1 MAENP
6 KWYDLK
12 SALEIELVFCLKL
25 LLKVGDSSS
34 LFGMAEC
41 GFGVFL
47 LFFVIFCCY
56 LLFFLFFSAKRA
68 MVAVAIPVAE
78 SP

>member
-1 MAENP
+1 M
-6 KWYDLK
+6 W
-12 SALEIELVFCLKL
+12 IWC
-25 LLKVGDSSS
+25 
-34 LFGMAEC
+34 
-41 GFGVFL
+41 
-47 LFFVIFCCY
+47 FFVIFCCY